1 MRFPRRTILML
12 IAALALTGCATQ
24 GVQYKE
30 QEAKLPQLAASSGR
44 IFIYRSSSLGFAVQ
58 PTVYLNGAA
67 IGTAVP
73 NAVYFVDRPKGTYE
87 IAAST
92 EVEKK
97 VTFVL
102 ETGEV
107 KYVRLTPTFGV
118 LVGRIVPELVA
129 KDEATKELLDLTL
142 ITPSTAK

>member
-1 MRFPRRTILML
+1 MRFPRRMVLVL
-12 IAALALTGCATQ
+12 IAALALAGCATQ
-24 GVQYKE
+24 GVSYKE
-30 QEAKLPQLAASSGR
+30 QEAKLPQLSASAGR

-58 PTVYLNGAA
+58 PNVFLNGVVV
-67 IGTAVP
+67 GTAVP
-73 NAVYFVDRPKGTYE
+73 NAVYFFDRPKGSYE
-87 IAAST
+87 IATST

-102 ETGEV
+102 DSGEI
-107 KYVRLTPTFGV
+107 KYVRLTPTIGL

-129 KDEATKELLDLTL
+129 KEEATKELLDLTL

>member
-1 MRFPRRTILML
+1 MQFPRRTILIL
-12 IAALALTGCATQ
+12 IAALALAGCATQ
-24 GVQYKE
+24 GVPYKE
-30 QEAKLPQLAASSGR
+30 QEAKLPPLAASSGR
-44 IFIYRSSSLGFAVQ
+44 IFIYRSSSLGLALQ

-73 NAVYFVDRPKGTYE
+73 KAVYFVDRPKGTYE

-102 ETGEV
+102 ETGEI
-107 KYVRLTPTFGV
+107 KYVRLTMNFGV

-142 ITPSTAK
+142 ISPSMTK

>member
-1 MRFPRRTILML
+1 MRFPFPAVLMMVATIG
-12 IAALALTGCATQ
+12 LAGCATQ
-24 GVQYKE
+24 GVPYKD
-30 QEAKLPQLAASSGR
+30 QEAKLPQLAASDGR
-44 IFIYRSSSLGFAVQ
+44 VFVYRSSSLGFAVQ

-87 IAAST
+87 ISTST

-102 ETGEV
+102 DPGEV
-107 KYVRLTPTFGV
+107 KYVRLTPTFGL

-129 KDEATKELLDLTL
+129 KDEATKELLDLTFV
-142 ITPSTAK
+142 TPPTAK

>member
-1 MRFPRRTILML
+1 MRSPFRTLLMMVVVL
-12 IAALALTGCATQ
+12 ALAGCATQ
-24 GVQYKE
+24 GVPYKE
-30 QEAKLPQLAASSGR
+30 QEAKLPPLAASDGR
-44 IFIYRSSSLGFAVQ
+44 IFVYRSSSLGFAVQ

-87 IAAST
+87 ITAST

-102 ETGEV
+102 DPAEV
-107 KYVRLTPTFGV
+107 KYVRLTPTFGL
-118 LVGRIVPELVA
+118 LVGRIVPELVG
-129 KDEATKELLDLTL
+129 KDEAAKELLDLTF
-142 ITPSTAK
+142 ITPSAAK

>member
-1 MRFPRRTILML
+1 MRFQRRTVLVCM
-12 IAALALTGCATQ
+12 ATLALVGCATQ
-24 GVQYKE
+24 GVPYKE
-30 QEAKLPQLAASSGR
+30 QEAKLPQLTASGGR

-58 PTVYLNGAA
+58 PSVYLNGVAV
-67 IGTAVP
+67 GTAVP
-73 NAVYFVDRPKGTYE
+73 NAVFFVDRPKGTYE
-87 IAAST
+87 ITTST

-102 ETGEV
+102 DSGEI
-107 KYVRLTPTFGV
+107 KYVRLTPTFG
-118 LVGRIVPELVA
+118 LLIGRIVPELVA

>member
-1 MRFPRRTILML
+1 ML
-12 IAALALTGCATQ
+12 VAALALTGCATQ
-24 GVQYKE
+24 GVPYKE
-30 QEAKLPQLAASSGR
+30 QEAKLPPLATSAGR

-87 IAAST
+87 IVAST

-102 ETGEV
+102 DTGEI

-129 KDEATKELLDLTL
+129 KDEATKELLELTF
-142 ITPSTAK
+142 ITPSTTK

>member
-1 MRFPRRTILML
+1 MRFPRRMVL
-12 IAALALTGCATQ
+12 IFVAAIALAGCATQ
-24 GVQYKE
+24 GVPYKE
-30 QEAKLPQLAASSGR
+30 QEAKLPPLAASAGR

-58 PTVYLNGAA
+58 PTVYLNGAP

-73 NAVYFVDRPKGTYE
+73 NAAYFVDRPKGTYE

-102 ETGEV
+102 DTGEI
-107 KYVRLTPTFGV
+107 KYVLLTPTFGV

-129 KDEATKELLDLTL
+129 KDEATKELLELTF
-142 ITPSTAK
+142 ITPSPAK